1 LPTIIH
7 LFLQQKVK
15 QMNLSAN
22 FSLKELTKSDTA
34 TRLGIDNTPN
44 EETIDNLKTLCDKVL
59 QPVREHF
66 GKSVTVNSGYRSPE
80 SNAAVGGSKTSD
92 HCKGQAADIEI
103 DGIPNPELAQWIMD
117 NLDYTQLI
125 LEFYTQ
131 GIPDSG
137 WVHVSYDPNNLKKQE
152 LTAVKVAGKTQ
163 YLNGLQA

>member
-1 LPTIIH
+1 
-7 LFLQQKVK
+7 
-15 QMNLSAN
+15 MNLSAN
-22 FSLKELTKSDTA
+22 FTLKELTKSDTA
-34 TRLGIDNTPN
+34 TRLGLDNTPD
-44 EETIDNLKTLCDKVL
+44 EQALENLKILCEKVL

-103 DGIPNPELAQWIMD
+103 VGVANADLAQWIMD
-117 NLDYTQLI
+117 NLEYTQLI
-125 LEFYTQ
+125 LEFYTS

-152 LTAVKVAGKTQ
+152 LTATKVAGKTT
-163 YLNGLQA
+163 YLNGLVA